1 MDPFYVSRKTVV
13 ACKGLS
19 TMFTRIILQSQVC
32 HVVVVVSV
40 SFLCEGFSTITANIV
55 LDAHVGFQVPAHLTW
70 IAKLSTTKFAR
81 LLLKLKLVSF
91 LLCESAVVDFVGEGV
106 FS

>member
-1 MDPFYVSRKTVV
+1 MDAFYVSRKTVV

-19 TMFTRIILQSQVC
+19 TMFTRIILQSQVS

-40 SFLCEGFSTITANIV
+40 SLLCEGFSTITANIV

-70 IAKLSTTKFAR
+70 IAKLPATKFTR
-81 LLLKLKLVSF
+81 LLLKFKLVFF
-91 LLCESAVVDFVGEGV
+91 LFSESAIIDLVGQGV